1 MSFAWPPALGALLLV
16 PVLVA
21 AYLRLA
27 QRRARRAEELARQG
41 FVPSA
46 AALRR
51 QRRRHVPFVCFL
63 AALTVLLIGVA
74 RPQASV
80 SVPRRE
86 GTVIL
91 AFDVSNSMRADDMEP
106 TRMDA
111 AKAAATEFVKR
122 QPGSVR
128 LGVVAFSDGA
138 LVTQQPTDDHR
149 AVLAAINRLNPVGAT
164 SLGQGLFTA
173 VNAIAGGTLPT
184 DLDLEALAD
193 PEQPVELG
201 YYGSAA
207 VVLLSDGEN
216 TNEPDPRAMA
226 RLASVAGVKVY
237 PIGLGRPEGT
247 VVEIE
252 GFNVSTAL
260 DEETLT
266 DIARVTDG
274 TYHRAADAAALT
286 DVYRSIDLEW
296 KRVPER
302 TELTSVAAATGLV
315 LLLVGAG
322 LSLAWFGRP
331 V

>member
-1 MSFAWPPALGALLLV
+1 
-16 PVLVA
+16 
-21 AYLRLA
+21 
-27 QRRARRAEELARQG
+27 
-41 FVPSA
+41 
-46 AALRR
+46 
-51 QRRRHVPFVCFL
+51 
-63 AALTVLLIGVA
+63 
-74 RPQASV
+74 
-80 SVPRRE
+80 
-86 GTVIL
+86 
-91 AFDVSNSMRADDMEP
+91 
-106 TRMDA
+106 MDA